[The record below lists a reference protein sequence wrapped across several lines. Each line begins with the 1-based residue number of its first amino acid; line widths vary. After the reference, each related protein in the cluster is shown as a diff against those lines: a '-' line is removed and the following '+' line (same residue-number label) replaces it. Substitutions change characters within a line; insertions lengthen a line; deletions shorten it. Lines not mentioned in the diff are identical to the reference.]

1 LGGRF
6 VATDSAIVNQTSA
19 PRWTRRIGD
28 YFSISD
34 RWAFESFGEYL
45 SADVELHFANHPPIE
60 GLDAMLGFAAQ
71 MKAAVKSVQHKL
83 HSFHTDV
90 EQRTVVVGLE
100 VRYVRL
106 DDGVR
111 EYPAAVVLGF
121 DDDDL
126 IDEYRVYV
134 DLTGLL

>member
-1 LGGRF
+1 M
-6 VATDSAIVNQTSA
+6 ATDSAIVKQTSA
-19 PRWTRRIGD
+19 DRWARRIGD
-28 YFSISD
+28 YFSVSD
-34 RWAFESFGEYL
+34 RWAFESFGDYL
-45 SADVELHFANHPPIE
+45 SAGVELHFANHPPIE

-71 MKAAVKSVQHKL
+71 MQAVVKSVQHTL

-90 EQRTVVVGLE
+90 EQRTFVVELE

-106 DDGVR
+106 DDAVR

-121 DDDDL
+121 DDHDL

-134 DLTGLL
+134 DLTGLF